1 MNTRFLE
8 AFNARDRARRQAAQ
22 MGASGPVTSVTD
34 PRFAYVHS
42 TKTDVRATLERIRR
56 EGSLLTTKESK

>member
-8 AFNARDRARRQAAQ
+8 AFNTRDRARRHYERL
-22 MGASGPVTSVTD
+22 ASTAPITSVTD

-42 TKTDVRATLERIRR
+42 TKTDVRATFARLRATPPLI
-56 EGSLLTTKESK
+56 SKESK